1 MLATITRSDKISLQA
16 GGERVIYVHCGNF
29 CLTVASRPQHTCEM
43 QIHIARNGQ
52 PMGPFSLE
60 EINRQLAAGT
70 LSVSDQAW
78 YEGAAGWAPLST
90 VPGVSSTSP
99 TGSTSP
105 QPAGATAPSVPAVT
119 APTVGGPVTA
129 VPVPSAPTEPLAIWS
144 LVLSL
149 LAMCGFCCTPVVIT
163 GIGGVVCGHLALSK
177 IKARPELQGHGLATA
192 GLIIGYFAIIGW
204 LLWVLLFG
212 GLAVMQGLLQSIHK

>member
-1 MLATITRSDKISLQA
+1 
-16 GGERVIYVHCGNF
+16 
-29 CLTVASRPQHTCEM
+29 M
-43 QIHIARNGQ
+43 QIHIARDGQ

-60 EINRQLAAGT
+60 EVNRQLAAGT
-70 LSVSDQAW
+70 LSLSDQAW
-78 YEGAAGWAPLST
+78 YEGAAGWAPLSK
-90 VPGVSSTSP
+90 VPGVNGSP
-99 TGSTSP
+99 TGTASAVPSQANPTTPS
-105 QPAGATAPSVPAVT
+105 APSVT

-149 LAMCGFCCTPVVIT
+149 LAVCGFCCTPVVIT

-177 IKARPELQGHGLATA
+177 IGTKPELQGRGLAMA

-212 GLAVMQGLLQSIHK
+212 GLAVMQGILHSISR